1 LRKEILETTTMST
14 YITVHRVLSMPVS
27 LAVRGADGL
36 AKRAPYGGVE
46 RQRLSSQSIKAHLR
60 GDATGMAKFAGSIGE
75 AKRVRSALIGEALI
89 APQLEARG
97 LAADHAKAWA
107 GAIMALFGK
116 DEAKETSKNN
126 CYYFSGRGCTV

>member
-1 LRKEILETTTMST
+1 MST
-14 YITVHRVLSMPVS
+14 YVTVHRVLSMSVS
-27 LAVRGADGL
+27 LPVRGADGL

-60 GDATGMAKFAGSIGE
+60 SDATGMAKFAASIGE
-75 AKRVRSALIGEALI
+75 AKSVRSALIGEARI

-107 GAIMALFGK
+107 GAIMGLFGK
-116 DEAKETSKNN
+116 DDTKADAAKTRGKKSKK
-126 CYYFSGRGCTV
+126 